1 MSRQPSPAVARSGHR
16 WHVTATEYHVVTAGK
31 MMIQVSRLLSAYRGE
46 QRAVASQPD
55 GEPATCAGW
64 YGGLDG
70 RMKSVG
76 AGRRDVVWLIECK
89 EACPNAGGEKRRSR
103 RDGM

>member
-31 MMIQVSRLLSAYRGE
+31 AMIQVSRLLSAYRGE

-55 GEPATCAGW
+55 GEPATCV
-64 YGGLDG
+64 LDG
-70 RMKSVG
+70 M
-76 AGRRDVVWLIECK
+76 AGFTTGWRAL
-89 EACPNAGGEKRRSR
+89 AQGGETLS
-103 RDGM
+103 G